1 MIKEIKE
8 IQLNALKKKL
18 ENVRDDDYESRGK
31 LKTKIERTEKAK
43 TISDLG
49 LNLEEAKKILEEHD
63 IPFVLGEEDKAI
75 TEREG
80 GFQGI
85 EDFMLVHLTEYE
97 PTQNRIKSP
106 KEAGARIALT
116 EEIQGKEYEY
126 TIPCDRNTV
135 HFCVNNEVN
144 AKHRQAKCRWKTL
157 CYTNTN
163 GRYTKRKTKR

>member
-1 MIKEIKE
+1 MLREVKEIKVEPLQKQMEKTEDYIEKRKLSSQISE
-8 IQLNALKKKL
+8 IQ
-18 ENVRDDDYESRGK
+18 
-31 LKTKIERTEKAK
+31 KAK
-43 TISDLG
+43 TISELG
-49 LNLEEAKKILEEHD
+49 LTFDQAVKLLKEHD
-63 IPFVLGEEDKAI
+63 IPITLGEEDKEI
-75 TEREG
+75 TERKG
-80 GFQGI
+80 GFQGL